1 MRQQEESVKKQEAM
15 RRATV
20 EHEAELRHVN
30 EMKKLEAKMKAQGA
44 IERENKEI
52 REDAIRVQ
60 ASEDRETRLQTLK
73 TAGDILGAGV
83 SNLLGDWDKIT
94 SMVAGLSLLA
104 AGVYTAKMGLGVGFR
119 YVENRIRKPS
129 LVRETSRV
137 TLFNTLRHPIKT
149 IKKKFTKPDEALK
162 GIVLE
167 PELNKRL
174 Q

>member
-1 MRQQEESVKKQEAM
+1 MNDENLKQQEDSVKKQEAM

-20 EHEAELRHVN
+20 EHEAELRHQN
-30 EMKKLEAKMKAQGA
+30 EMKKLEAKMKAQGS

-60 ASEDRETRLQTLK
+60 AAEDRETRLQTLK

-104 AGVYTAKMGLGVGFR
+104 AGVYTAKM
-119 YVENRIRKPS
+119 
-129 LVRETSRV
+129 
-137 TLFNTLRHPIKT
+137 
-149 IKKKFTKPDEALK
+149 
-162 GIVLE
+162 
-167 PELNKRL
+167 
-174 Q
+174 